1 MGERL
6 GRIPPSTPTEPPIAP
21 EAAARPAEGKQAARG
36 KK

>member
-6 GRIPPSTPTEPPIAP
+6 GRIAPATPAEPPIAP
-21 EAAARPAEGKQAARG
+21 EAPAPTEGKQAARG